1 MPSEPRKKKSSKV
14 LTEQP
19 WTDSYDLSD
28 LVTKIKNAGAI
39 FIGHFTPE
47 AVGDYIAGP
56 NHVLPTNG
64 TAKFSSGLG
73 VVDFCKR
80 TTIVEF
86 NKENL
91 HEIGQNV
98 VTLAKAE
105 GLDAHAMSVELR
117 LNNKWSFMTKIL
129 TIFQ

>member
-1 MPSEPRKKKSSKV
+1 MFKDARNELRN
-14 LTEQP
+14 
-19 WTDSYDLSD
+19 
-28 LVTKIKNAGAI
+28 IKNAGAI

-56 NHVLPTNG
+56 NHVLPTNQ

-73 VVDFCKR
+73 VLDFCKR

-86 NKENL
+86 NKDNL
-91 HEIGQNV
+91 NKIGKKV

-105 GLDAHAMSVELR
+105 GLDAHAMSVSLR
-117 LNNKWSFMTKIL
+117 IDN
-129 TIFQ
+129 